1 VKSDPRSPRKPIRI
15 SVVIPVYNDADFLI
29 TCLRALS
36 QQRRPADEI
45 IVVDNASTDATATIA
60 RAAGVHL
67 VTEPKRG
74 IWPAA
79 AAGYDAATGDL
90 IARLDSD
97 SVPPVDWLERIE
109 SRFTTH
115 PTTAVYTGPGDFYNC
130 GPVTAW
136 FGGRIYLGGYFVWM
150 GLWVG
155 HYPLFGSNF
164 AMRRDVWTAN
174 RSRVRRDSNDVHDDL
189 DFSMHLR
196 RTEPVTLDRSL
207 RVMISARPFATPRGL
222 LRRVRWAGRTLFSGW
237 PEYSPWHIRRNAAS
251 GVDAP
256 LRRQRPR
263 A

>member
-1 VKSDPRSPRKPIRI
+1 VKSDPRPHQSPIRI

-29 TCLRALS
+29 TCLRALA
-36 QQRRPADEI
+36 QQRRQADEI

-60 RAAGVHL
+60 HAAGVRL
-67 VTEPKRG
+67 VTEPLRG

-79 AAGYDAATGDL
+79 SAGYDAATGDV

-109 SRFTTH
+109 TRFTSR
-115 PTTAVYTGPGDFYNC
+115 PDTAVYTGPGDFYNC

-136 FGGRIYLGGYFVWM
+136 FGDRIYIGGYFVWM
-150 GLWVG
+150 GLWLG

-174 RSRVRRDSNDVHDDL
+174 RGRVRRDSADVHDDL
-189 DFSMHLR
+189 DFSMHLS
-196 RTEPVTLDRSL
+196 RTEPVTLDRTL
-207 RVMISARPFATPRGL
+207 RVAISARPFETPRGL
-222 LRRVRWAGRTLFSGW
+222 ARRVRWAGRTLFSAW
-237 PEYSPWHIRRNAAS
+237 PDFSPWRIRRNALR
-251 GVDAP
+251 GRDDD
-256 LRRQRPR
+256 RRQRAR